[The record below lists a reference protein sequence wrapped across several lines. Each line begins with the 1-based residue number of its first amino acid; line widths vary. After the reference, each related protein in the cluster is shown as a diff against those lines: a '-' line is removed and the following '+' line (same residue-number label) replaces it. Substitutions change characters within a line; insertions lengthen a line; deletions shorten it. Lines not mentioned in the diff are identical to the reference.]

1 MEKQEL
7 TFAELASLWWQQY
20 ALQKMSGSTRISR
33 AGFLERELD
42 PEFGNLPCSAITHE
56 HVTQWDIELKQRQTG
71 GLAQRL
77 LKQIFRWGHMREHV
91 ETNPTLFLQVESNR
105 SNWTYLTFEERRV
118 FLESEKDSP
127 DYPMWLFAFFMGLR
141 VGEISALDKCKIDLH
156 RKVID
161 VDQHYCKDQR
171 LILPGTKGSKPGKLK
186 HRTLPIPDIL
196 LPYCVQI
203 LNQPHNH
210 CFSNSLGRRMVYD
223 TFNNRFKQAL
233 EKAGVRE
240 VRVHDIR
247 HTFGSHYVMRGG
259 SIYHL
264 RDWMGHTSIKQTERY
279 AHLNPEVLRQSA
291 NLVVEPGFEVLQVA
305 ESA

>member
-1 MEKQEL
+1 
-7 TFAELASLWWQQY
+7 
-20 ALQKMSGSTRISR
+20 
-33 AGFLERELD
+33 
-42 PEFGNLPCSAITHE
+42 
-56 HVTQWDIELKQRQTG
+56 
-71 GLAQRL
+71 
-77 LKQIFRWGHMREHV
+77 
-91 ETNPTLFLQVESNR
+91 
-105 SNWTYLTFEERRV
+105 
-118 FLESEKDSP
+118 
-127 DYPMWLFAFFMGLR
+127 
-141 VGEISALDKCKIDLH
+141 
-156 RKVID
+156 
-161 VDQHYCKDQR
+161 
-171 LILPGTKGSKPGKLK
+171 
-186 HRTLPIPDIL
+186 
-196 LPYCVQI
+196 
-203 LNQPHNH
+203 
-210 CFSNSLGRRMVYD
+210 MVYD